1 MAKGKGGKG
10 GFIRS
15 LFADASLLFW
25 RIFSGVVLTLT
36 LFILGKSIF
45 TAARSHIEILRLN
58 RQKQE
63 YLQQIAAD
71 SAIIEQLKYKEYLEK
86 YAREKYNM
94 QRKNERVYI
103 IE

>member
-15 LFADASLLFW
+15 LFTDASLLFW
-25 RIFSGVVLTLT
+25 RIFFGVVLTLT
-36 LFILGKSIF
+36 LFILGKSLL
-45 TAARSHIEILRLN
+45 TAVRSHIEIYRLN
-58 RQKQE
+58 RQKRE
-63 YLQQIAAD
+63 YMQQITAD
-71 SAIIEQLKYKEYLEK
+71 STIIEQLKYEEYLEK

-94 QRKNERVYI
+94 QRQNERVYI